1 MYTAICRIEIYIPG
15 VRSLK
20 DKRQVVKSLISRL
33 KNRNISIIETGDNDL
48 LQKARIGFAI
58 VRNRRAHVE
67 EASSKALDFIEDNYN
82 VQLLEAEIEII

>member
-20 DKRQVVKSLISRL
+20 DKRQVVRSIIGKL

-58 VRNRRAHVE
+58 VSNSRAHAE
-67 EASSKALDFIEDNYN
+67 EASSKALDFIEDNYD
-82 VQLLEAEIEII
+82 VQLLDAEIEII